1 MDTIKKSTEWRWR
14 CPSCGNTGDAK
25 GPGGLVFRIGT
36 SGTAR
41 VLGRCS
47 RCEAWR
53 MLVLERTSGPLPPE
67 AISADQERTWSEL
80 IAYVSEG
87 TMTADAA
94 NQIAASAAPEARKRE
109 VAAHVA
115 EGAIKAEDV
124 EKLLG

>member
-1 MDTIKKSTEWRWR
+1 
-14 CPSCGNTGDAK
+14 
-25 GPGGLVFRIGT
+25 
-36 SGTAR
+36 
-41 VLGRCS
+41 
-47 RCEAWR
+47 

-67 AISADQERTWSEL
+67 AISADQERTWPEL
-80 IAYVSEG
+80 IAHVSEG

-94 NQIAASAAPEARKRE
+94 NQIAASAAPETRKRE